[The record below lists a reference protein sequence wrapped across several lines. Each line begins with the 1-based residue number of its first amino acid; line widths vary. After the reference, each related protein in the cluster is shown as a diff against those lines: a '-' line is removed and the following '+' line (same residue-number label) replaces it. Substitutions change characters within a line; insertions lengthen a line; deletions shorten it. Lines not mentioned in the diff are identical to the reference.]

1 MVVCGGFMILTRGNP
16 LDEYVGYVGV
26 SNGYEI
32 ISVDGYKY
40 SYNYGEE
47 ENKTENFVTIES
59 ADEIPQIDYFPND
72 KNCKI
77 EISYT
82 EDYTGKPTYAVY
94 NEKFECIIKPQTKL
108 QMPGAAGNKY
118 YIEATVN
125 WGTKDKNLTMKYY
138 FAINI
143 TE

>member
-1 MVVCGGFMILTRGNP
+1 MVVCGAFMMLTRGNP
-16 LDEYVGYVGV
+16 LDEAIGYVGV

-40 SYNYGEE
+40 SYNTRED
-47 ENKTENFVTIES
+47 ENKTDNFISIENAE
-59 ADEIPQIDYFPND
+59 DIPQIDYFPD
-72 KNCKI
+72 DENCKI

-94 NEKFECIIKPQTKL
+94 SDSFEPIIEAQPNL
-108 QMPGAAGNKY
+108 QMPGETGKKY
-118 YIEATVN
+118 YIEASVD
-125 WGTKDKNLTMKYY
+125 WGDKDKNVTVKYY

-143 TE
+143 KE